1 MIIHIYHVMI
11 IVTGGFT
18 KKSFAIIIF
27 RSSCK
32 QFSLEILK
40 YSQENILQPA
50 ALFQPDIRILTV

>member
-1 MIIHIYHVMI
+1 MI